1 MHMCFGD
8 HEFIQILDLS
18 LNGKRT
24 KLFDVQGWERD
35 SRQDKWH
42 IWDLREIQGDQ
53 NLLSVVVARH
63 YIFKQVSDIVRSFR

>member
-1 MHMCFGD
+1 MHMHFGN

-18 LNGKRT
+18 LNGKRK

-53 NLLSVVVARH
+53 T
-63 YIFKQVSDIVRSFR
+63 